1 MSEADQFWSKIG
13 EKLANLDHVPGEP
26 LPSTEYL
33 WNRVQQRIQRD
44 RKRRRMYRYGI
55 AAAFTITFSV
65 LLSLSVNKNNK
76 ATLAAG
82 TPTRDTKATA
92 ITVAPAAGNTLV
104 KTVPP
109 TTARIHKLK
118 KKNNQSLTVP
128 EPLPVQIPGTDRLAN
143 APLPEIIAPAVPEVA
158 GSFPLVPTHPGVIH
172 IRDLKAMENNT
183 GDPVYEM
190 RRAFLKKS
198 AANTAA
204 LSSPTGQEGLILKQ
218 SQHTN

>member
-82 TPTRDTKATA
+82 TPTRDTPATA
-92 ITVAPAAGNTLV
+92 ISVAPAAGTPLV
-104 KTVPP
+104 KTVLP
-109 TTARIHKLK
+109 TTARVPRLK
-118 KKNNQSLTVP
+118 KKNKQSPSAPKT
-128 EPLPVQIPGTDRLAN
+128 LPVLTPGADRLAN
-143 APLPEIIAPAVPEVA
+143 APLPEIIAPAAPEVA
-158 GSFPLVPTHPGVIH
+158 GTFPLVPTHPGVIH
-172 IRDLKAMENNT
+172 IRDLMAMENDN
-183 GDPVYEM
+183 GNPVYEM

-204 LSSPTGQEGLILKQ
+204 LSSPTGKGYTLKN